1 MKHHQDKLLR
11 TFKRHRRIPV
21 SLRHSFITD
30 SSLGWL
36 MNGLVDSSLGWL
48 MNGLVDSSLGWL
60 MNGLVDSSLGWFMNW
75 LVS

>member
-11 TFKRHRRIPV
+11 TFKRHRRINIPV
-21 SLRHSFITD
+21 SLRHSFIND

-48 MNGLVDSSLGWL
+48 MNGLV
-60 MNGLVDSSLGWFMNW
+60 VDGSLGWFMNW